1 MRNIRNIK
9 NMKKSTV
16 IFISIVML
24 MAIIALIIAVLID
37 NSHKVVFED
46 ETMAEMISKSAG
58 VEKVNKFRESDL
70 EKIEELNI
78 GYTGYYETLAD
89 IEKCTNLRRLIIG
102 YPNYPLSYYP
112 FAGRE
117 MPEPESKERVKQI
130 EKELESILEKCPNL
144 TTLYISNKDG
154 NCELDNVE
162 FLKKGKE
169 LIVVSLDYQGDID
182 YSPISEIPHLNM
194 LSFEECKMTELNML
208 DGLTE
213 LESLWIEKCDV
224 SKAGEI
230 VNVKSLKELEIE
242 DTPLAGNAEELESIL
257 ENCPNIEELKLSS
270 KERNLNDLNFLRNAK
285 NLEVLSVENQSFTDY
300 SAIAECLKLR
310 VLSLGECNI
319 SDLSMLNGLNNL
331 ESLYLEG
338 TNVSEAKDILEL
350 KNLEGLSISRT
361 PLTENVE
368 QVELIQKQFP
378 EIRISR

>member
-1 MRNIRNIK
+1 MQSIK

-24 MAIIALIIAVLID
+24 MAVIALIIAVLID
-37 NSHKVVFED
+37 NSHKVAFED
-46 ETMAEMISKSAG
+46 ATMAEMISKSAG
-58 VEKVNKFRESDL
+58 VETVNKIREADL

-78 GYTGYYETLAD
+78 GYTGYYETLVD

-102 YPNYPLSYYP
+102 YPNCPLSYYP
-112 FAGRE
+112 FVGRE
-117 MPEPESKERVKQI
+117 IPEPESKERVKQI
-130 EKELESILEKCPNL
+130 EKELGSILEKCPNI
-144 TTLYISNKDG
+144 TTIYLSNENG

-162 FLKKGKE
+162 FLKKGKK
-169 LIVVSLDYQGDID
+169 LIVVSLYYQADID
-182 YSPISEIPHLNM
+182 YSPLSEIPHLKG
-194 LSFEECKMTELNML
+194 LSFDGCNMTELNML

-242 DTPLAGNAEELESIL
+242 DTPLAGNAEELEIIF

-270 KERNLNDLNFLRNAK
+270 EERNLNDLNFLRNAK

-310 VLSLGECNI
+310 ILSLCECNI
-319 SDLSMLNGLNNL
+319 SDLSMLNKLNNL

-350 KNLEGLSISRT
+350 KNLEGLNISRT

-378 EIRISR
+378 EVQISR

>member
-1 MRNIRNIK
+1 MRNIKDVKK
-9 NMKKSTV
+9 NRV
-16 IFISIVML
+16 IFISIAML
-24 MAIIALIIAVLID
+24 IAIIALVVAVLID
-37 NSHKVVFED
+37 NSHKVAFED
-46 ETMAEMISKSAG
+46 ATMAEMISKSAG
-58 VEKVNKFRESDL
+58 VETVDKIRENDL

-78 GYTGYYETLAD
+78 GYTGYYDTLVD

-102 YPNYPLSYYP
+102 YPDYKLTNYP

-117 MPEPESKERVKQI
+117 EPKQESKERVKQI
-130 EKELESILEKCPNL
+130 EKELGSILEKCPNIITIYL
-144 TTLYISNKDG
+144 SNENG

-162 FLKKGKE
+162 FLKKGKK
-169 LIVVSLDYQGDID
+169 LIVVSLYYQGDID

-194 LSFEECKMTELNML
+194 LSFEECNMTELNML

-242 DTPLAGNAEELESIL
+242 DTLLAGNAEELEIIFES
-257 ENCPNIEELKLSS
+257 CPNIEELKLSS
-270 KERNLNDLNFLRNAK
+270 EERNLNDLNFLRNAK

-310 VLSLGECNI
+310 ILSLCECNI
-319 SDLSMLNGLNNL
+319 SDLSMLNKLNNL

-350 KNLEGLSISRT
+350 KNLEGLNISRT

-378 EIRISR
+378 EVQISR

>member
-1 MRNIRNIK
+1 MRNIKDVKK
-9 NMKKSTV
+9 NRV
-16 IFISIVML
+16 IFISIAML
-24 MAIIALIIAVLID
+24 IAIIALVVAVLID
-37 NSHKVVFED
+37 NSHKVAFED
-46 ETMAEMISKSAG
+46 ATMAEMISKSAG
-58 VEKVNKFRESDL
+58 VETVDKIRENDL

-78 GYTGYYETLAD
+78 GYTGYYDTLVD

-102 YPNYPLSYYP
+102 YPDYKLTNYP

-117 MPEPESKERVKQI
+117 EPKQESKERVKQI
-130 EKELESILEKCPNL
+130 EKELGSILEKCPNI
-144 TTLYISNKDG
+144 TTIYLSNENG

-162 FLKKGKE
+162 FLKKGKK
-169 LIVVSLDYQGDID
+169 LIVVSLYYQGDID

-194 LSFEECKMTELNML
+194 LSFEECNMTELNML

-242 DTPLAGNAEELESIL
+242 DTLLAGNAEELEIIF

-270 KERNLNDLNFLRNAK
+270 EERNLNDLNFLRNAK

-310 VLSLGECNI
+310 ILSLCECNI
-319 SDLSMLNGLNNL
+319 SDLSMLNKLNNL

-350 KNLEGLSISRT
+350 KNLEGLNISRT

-378 EIRISR
+378 EVQISR

>member
-1 MRNIRNIK
+1 MRNIKDVKK
-9 NMKKSTV
+9 NRV
-16 IFISIVML
+16 IFISIAML
-24 MAIIALIIAVLID
+24 IAIIALVVAVLID
-37 NSHKVVFED
+37 NSHKVAFED
-46 ETMAEMISKSAG
+46 ATMAEMISKSAG
-58 VEKVNKFRESDL
+58 VETVDKIRENDL
-70 EKIEELNI
+70 EKIEVLNI
-78 GYTGYYETLAD
+78 GYTGYYDTLVD

-102 YPNYPLSYYP
+102 YPDYKLTNYP

-117 MPEPESKERVKQI
+117 EPKQESKERVKQI
-130 EKELESILEKCPNL
+130 EKELGSILEKCPNI
-144 TTLYISNKDG
+144 TTIYLSNENG

-162 FLKKGKE
+162 FLKKGKK
-169 LIVVSLDYQGDID
+169 LIVVSLYYQGDID

-194 LSFEECKMTELNML
+194 LSFEECNMTELNML

-242 DTPLAGNAEELESIL
+242 DTLLAGNAEELEIIF

-270 KERNLNDLNFLRNAK
+270 EERNLNDLNFLRNAK

-310 VLSLGECNI
+310 ILSLCECNI
-319 SDLSMLNGLNNL
+319 SDLSMLNKLNNL

-350 KNLEGLSISRT
+350 KNLEGLNISRT

-378 EIRISR
+378 EVQISR

>member
-1 MRNIRNIK
+1 MQSIK

-24 MAIIALIIAVLID
+24 MAVIALIIAVLID
-37 NSHKVVFED
+37 NSHKVAFED
-46 ETMAEMISKSAG
+46 ATMAEMISKSAG
-58 VEKVNKFRESDL
+58 VETVNKIREADL

-78 GYTGYYETLAD
+78 GYTGYYETLVD

-102 YPNYPLSYYP
+102 YPNCPLSYYP
-112 FAGRE
+112 FVGRKI
-117 MPEPESKERVKQI
+117 PEPESKERVKQI
-130 EKELESILEKCPNL
+130 EKELGSILEKCPNI
-144 TTLYISNKDG
+144 TTIYLSNENG

-162 FLKKGKE
+162 FLKKGKK
-169 LIVVSLDYQGDID
+169 LIVVSLYYQGDID

-194 LSFEECKMTELNML
+194 LSFEECNMTELNML

-242 DTPLAGNAEELESIL
+242 DTPLAGNAEELEIIF

-270 KERNLNDLNFLRNAK
+270 EERNLNDLNFLRNAK

-310 VLSLGECNI
+310 ILSLCECNI
-319 SDLSMLNGLNNL
+319 SDLSMLNKLNNL

-350 KNLEGLSISRT
+350 KNLEGLNISRT

-378 EIRISR
+378 EVQISR